1 MTWASARVRGPRAN
15 EGKRMKR
22 LLVLVATAGLAV
34 GLYAA
39 TAGGGQQA
47 VTPGQFAALKKSV
60 VKLQKDV
67 KTLNSVVGSCLF
79 VQALPVARFG
89 ASDGTQGYV
98 YARPDATFFP
108 TTALDL
114 VSQGETPQAWL
125 VGTSTDCANSMNSG
139 SALKSF
145 KVDPSARSVAT
156 LRALFNTVRSH
167 R

>member
-1 MTWASARVRGPRAN
+1 
-15 EGKRMKR
+15 MKR

-34 GLYAA
+34 GLYAT

-47 VTPGQFAALKKSV
+47 VTPGQFAALKKTVTS
-60 VKLQKDV
+60 LQKQV

-79 VQALPVARFG
+79 IQAIPVARYG
-89 ASDGTQGYV
+89 ANDGTQGYLYGRTDGSIV
-98 YARPDATFFP
+98 P
-108 TTALDL
+108 TTAID
-114 VSQGETPQAWL
+114 VTSQGETPQAWI

-145 KVDPSARSVAT
+145 KVDPNARSVAA
-156 LRALFNTVRSH
+156 LRALFNTVRQH

>member
-1 MTWASARVRGPRAN
+1 L
-15 EGKRMKR
+15 KR

-79 VQALPVARFG
+79 VQAVPIARYG
-89 ASDGTQGYV
+89 GNSTEGYV
-98 YARPDATFFP
+98 YGKADGSGFF
-108 TTALDL
+108 TSALDI
-114 VSQGETPQAWL
+114 VTGQNETPQYWV
-125 VGTSTDCANSMNSG
+125 VGTTPDCASGMNSG

-156 LRALFNTVRSH
+156 LRALLNTVRSH
-167 R
+167 RR